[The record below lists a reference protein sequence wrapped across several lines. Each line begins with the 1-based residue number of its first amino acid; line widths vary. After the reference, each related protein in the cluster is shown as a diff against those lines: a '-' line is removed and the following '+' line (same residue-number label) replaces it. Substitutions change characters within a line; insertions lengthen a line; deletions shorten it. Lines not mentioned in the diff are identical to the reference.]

1 MNYSNSS
8 LDPEVLEFYC
18 PNRSKNARCHAHHHT
33 HQPHPQRL
41 HGTHP
46 GSHQQAQ
53 PGAYRHSQPVCSN
66 AGASQSQS
74 SAHNTSKTYHGAPQ
88 HAPPQHAQQRFG
100 ASEHFH
106 HHSGHRY
113 RSSISP
119 VQALPSTCGS
129 SVSTLNS
136 SSGYCTAGSTAH
148 SVGVSSVSSRKT
160 HLRARDHVKLLREK
174 IALLPGG
181 RSRQGGP
188 LLCFPS
194 NSRAHDIPYDDL
206 CLLVCYLTYLPDE
219 SVKKAGFSVIVDMR
233 NGTTW
238 NNVKPILRAV
248 EQCVVPNV
256 AITYIIKPDNFFEKH
271 KANMQIG
278 KFNFEI
284 QLVSLATLFRE
295 VDPSQLTAE
304 LEGTLPYHHEEWI
317 KIRCCVE
324 EFFFSAQD
332 MMDQFG
338 HLFNLLKRK
347 PDLDTV
353 ERAKLALEEHRS
365 LRSKIVQA
373 PVSAIEAEA
382 DRLTTWL
389 LFGMTAATVTGTN
402 AGGSQ
407 SFPASTS
414 AMNAA
419 GAGGASFLSTSWVS
433 MNPDFQ
439 KLIPQVRRTFTTL
452 NEFRTHLQQKWEDVR
467 SHLEQIY
474 QLRLFEEDANR
485 MATWLGQRRHLFLTE
500 HVDIG
505 QTACHAADLLA
516 EHRQFV
522 EACSAAFD
530 TVARL
535 NGVAR
540 ILADVGHFASQQ
552 ILKQAAQIEHEW
564 KSFVS
569 ALEDRSQVLCLS
581 ASFHARAQAFLANCP
596 NRATAMQQVNGNTVH
611 ELNQALLT
619 LQNYWQEAQT
629 AHMEVC
635 VDGKALTDHLSAP
648 VPTGSHTSLTAA
660 VDYSQGRK
668 HCTDLVHEIWD
679 RLKLLERV
687 YNERRTRLNSRLT
700 LLMFK
705 EDVGQVLAWLTEHGE
720 PFLHRQTAVGKSIQ
734 RAEQLYNTHMQF
746 EQVAATTLLN
756 AEKLISVADELA
768 AQADDPEEV
777 LQRANE
783 LLTRIS
789 AFTQAVEA
797 RRETVD
803 LGCGFYNHTKE
814 VIAWLHAVKESHN
827 TGEHLPATIEGMED
841 ELTNFHRDRSA
852 IEEGADRVATE
863 GETLISR
870 LKDTEEVTHIRS
882 VLAQVASERST
893 VSALL
898 MERQVRLDLCLQ
910 LRLFEA
916 DVNSALD
923 CLRHGI
929 PSFSQL
935 LANRNEANSLLNA
948 TATTQSPLSTSQF
961 AWLADPRQ
969 APDIA
974 SLEELSSIFMSVLPA
989 AEEVLN
995 KGGELIRAFESLGVN
1010 FPAGGPGSSDSGVG
1024 DSAETAMERV
1034 HRLSNELA
1042 EVVTFVDELNEKI
1055 NGELEWRRLEQQSKQ
1070 VLLRISQCED
1080 MMRDTAI
1087 IPANLSEAQSL
1098 QTEHEKFQP
1107 VLNEAHPRAVQC
1119 ASKASLLL
1127 HQTANYSSSSG
1138 LLSSSTGGS
1147 SAMEHPR
1154 RKDFRAVGEA
1164 VTEHWQK
1171 LVYAAE
1177 DRHKLLVAA
1186 TNWYKTSD
1194 QVTSVLWSLE
1204 KEYRREEDWCQNE
1217 KAMSDT
1223 AGYLNQ
1229 LSMKHA
1235 EQKEAF
1241 LKACML
1247 ARRTS
1252 DLFSRYLHRQSP
1264 TTPGRKEVEE
1274 KMRTAM
1280 SELMAKEQAVLEAW
1294 AVRRRRLDDCIY
1306 FINIKGRVEELLTR
1320 VQQQSSLMHSPSKDI
1335 GMTVSSQLASS
1346 LCQEVNR
1353 ACESLESMIAASMP
1367 LSPGHTTQLRSLLKR
1382 LQSTLPQ
1389 PSPSTVTAKLSIS
1402 GQDVSQKPQGEQRK
1416 LSAPA
1421 SVASRLDI
1429 APRPKRPDTDTDR
1442 TSVSSTSSSGA
1453 GSTST
1458 GASDVFLGSGS
1469 AASAT
1474 GPTQEQ
1480 RRMIRRREN
1489 LLHELIQT
1497 ERSYVQALEQCLATY
1512 KQGLLNPPSWPE
1524 LKGLP
1529 DDLPIHSLGDVILQD
1544 QFTVWEPKQLIK
1556 KSRER
1561 RVFLFDN
1568 CLILAK
1574 EASTQPGEHKA
1585 KSVRMIIN
1593 RCLLVFHI
1601 VYKQRFKRSVTA
1613 FTNKGLLLGQNLG
1626 CVIFIGRFV
1635 VFLSLLHRIWLVG
1648 SCILE
1653 QMPATLEISC
1663 IQDALR
1669 FVFQLTL
1676 YILCCPLN
1684 LMNPPNADYLTPQE
1698 INGVRLNLLWSIS
1711 SFICVMNS
1719 LDVVSNPVCASSLL
1733 PLEDRLNILV
1743 ETVPRYFNLTE
1754 PLPSYLIK
1762 PVQRVTK
1769 YQLLLRELRDCCDP
1783 ASVAELNEG
1792 LEAMLDVPK
1801 RANDALHLSM
1811 LHGLPDDLPIH
1822 SLGDV
1827 ILQDQFTVWEPKQL
1841 IKKSRERRVFLFDNC
1856 LILAKE
1862 ASTQP
1867 GEHKAKSVRMI
1878 INRCL
1883 LVFHIVYKQRYHY
1896 KSRLLLAECNITE
1909 HIEGDQCKF
1918 ALWTGRV
1925 PPIHEYRMVL
1935 KASSLD
1941 LKQTWVRALREGM
1954 RERMFSVQSL
1964 YQHHQQSASTGKTG
1978 VLSEDAELLDTH
1990 YILENYQASRPNELS
2005 VSAHQIVQVLHRC
2018 DTPNLPLAEP
2028 GSTDSGDASKSVKL
2042 DPHASGEWAY
2052 IRMLVQG
2059 TGTTTTTQSPIKE
2072 GFIPARL
2079 IGAPSG
2085 RRSSTTRNRS
2095 ANASGRRWLLPGSDV
2110 RRGAGS
2116 GLVPGKRGSKADLNQ
2131 TQGFPTPYPT
2141 ATPRVLST
2149 DRQPPKLNATPVDIG
2164 STILDNVSEESIDVE
2179 LPPPM
2184 TELQVLPTTTQPELA
2199 ATEQTLEDAHK
2210 VQDDGDVASSKTA
2223 VVVESNGRS
2232 SAEQIPEDDVLRKS
2246 PQVQHRLATVAEVA
2260 GDGRIDMSNVPSLVG
2275 LPVGANLSGLGD
2287 LRLHGG
2293 LNVAAKLVA
2302 GPRPV
2307 ATGSQSTVG
2316 PDEEMLRGVF
2326 DEGAE
2331 LHFVSRYL
2339 FLYDQALVIAD
2350 AAVELLPTDEE
2361 TSPTLRKRLQCQF
2374 RHALPISQISIM
2386 EDVGAPGSKPTS
2398 EQLLWFCLSERA
2410 RTTVSTSPLD
2420 SAGGGGNHSN
2430 SPPPPSSAQSYL
2442 CYVVAPRSPDTRVRW
2457 LTELTAMVMEAR
2469 RLSQAFATSSP
2480 LEGSSPNGDAG
2491 LLMHSKLTSAAAVAL
2506 YPSGMLFDQSLM
2518 ELPKLGLIQ
2527 VGSLNPGSRWKVT
2540 PTSSSSLSAP
2550 KSSDL
2555 PSFLEGLHLTATS
2568 SA

>member
-18 PNRSKNARCHAHHHT
+18 PNRSKNARCHAHHHI

-53 PGAYRHSQPVCSN
+53 PGAYRHSQPVCPN
-66 AGASQSQS
+66 AAAPQSQS
-74 SAHNTSKTYHGAPQ
+74 SAHSTSKTYHGAPQ

-148 SVGVSSVSSRKT
+148 SVGVSSVTSRKM

-347 PDLDTV
+347 LDLDTV

-389 LFGMTAATVTGTN
+389 LFGMTAATVTSTN

-407 SFPASTS
+407 SFPASAS

-419 GAGGASFLSTSWVS
+419 SAGGASFLSTSWVS

-948 TATTQSPLSTSQF
+948 TATTQSPVSSSQF

-974 SLEELSSIFMSVLPA
+974 SLEELSSVFMSVLPA

-1389 PSPSTVTAKLSIS
+1389 PSPSAATAKLSIS

-1421 SVASRLDI
+1421 SVTSRLDI
-1429 APRPKRPDTDTDR
+1429 ASRPKRPDTDTDR

-1524 LKGLP
+1524 LKVPPGLSDMVNVLFGNMP
-1529 DDLPIHSLGDVILQD
+1529 ALFEFHKQTFEPELGKYTESGDFLPEDVGH
-1544 QFTVWEPKQLIK
+1544 
-1556 KSRER
+1556 
-1561 RVFLFDN
+1561 
-1568 CLILAK
+1568 C
-1574 EASTQPGEHKA
+1574 
-1585 KSVRMIIN
+1585 
-1593 RCLLVFHI
+1593 
-1601 VYKQRFKRSVTA
+1601 
-1613 FTNKGLLLGQNLG
+1613 
-1626 CVIFIGRFV
+1626 FV
-1635 VFLSLLHRIWLVG
+1635 VYSERLADLYVDYCVNYTESTR
-1648 SCILE
+1648 
-1653 QMPATLEISC
+1653 
-1663 IQDALR
+1663 
-1669 FVFQLTL
+1669 L
-1676 YILCCPLN
+1676 YIEQGQ
-1684 LMNPPNADYLTPQE
+1684 AFFSVIQ
-1698 INGVRLNLLWSIS
+1698 
-1711 SFICVMNS
+1711 
-1719 LDVVSNPVCASSLL
+1719 
-1733 PLEDRLNILV
+1733 
-1743 ETVPRYFNLTE
+1743 RYFNLTE

-1867 GEHKAKSVRMI
+1867 GEHKAK
-1878 INRCL
+1878 
-1883 LVFHIVYKQRYHY
+1883 YHY

-2018 DTPNLPLAEP
+2018 DTPNLPLVEP
-2028 GSTDSGDASKSVKL
+2028 GGPDSGDPSKSVKL

-2095 ANASGRRWLLPGSDV
+2095 ANASGRRWLLAGSDV

-2149 DRQPPKLNATPVDIG
+2149 DRQPPKLNAAPVDIG

-2184 TELQVLPTTTQPELA
+2184 TELQVLPTTTQPEVA
-2199 ATEQTLEDAHK
+2199 ATEQTLEEAHK

-2246 PQVQHRLATVAEVA
+2246 PQVQHRLAAVAEVA

-2275 LPVGANLSGLGD
+2275 LPIGANLSGLGD

-2361 TSPTLRKRLQCQF
+2361 TSPTSRRRLQCQF

-2457 LTELTAMVMEAR
+2457 LTELTAMVVEAR